1 MFFVNFRVAAAVLSF
16 VLVAAGLSASTCWV
30 EGAPPEAKQIADP
43 WTSQHKP
50 DDLVRIPSQH
60 DGVVKFIGTEVAKGD
75 KTPESRQFKFIDG
88 NTERRFR
95 RLKVGEMVDKGQ
107 LLAMIDDTLPRS
119 ELAIKHAKLRAAE
132 ADKTSSEKTREEAR
146 ERWNIQKRMYQ
157 SPIRDMSLDDV
168 RGAELTYNRY
178 VHETIGKEQA
188 VKVAEEELAQA
199 KKVLDCYQIRSPSRG
214 TIWRLHKHDGE
225 AVRYLETMVTLK
237 LIPEAEEQER
247 PEQ

>member
-16 VLVAAGLSASTCWV
+16 VLVAAGLSASTCLV
-30 EGAPPEAKQIADP
+30 KGASPEEKQTADP

-60 DGVVKFIGTEVAKGD
+60 DGVVKFIGTEVAKED

-88 NTERRFR
+88 NTERKFR

-119 ELAIKHAKLRAAE
+119 ELAIKHARLRAAE

-146 ERWNIQKRMYQ
+146 ERWNTQKRI
-157 SPIRDMSLDDV
+157 SKFRDVSLEDV

-178 VHETIGKEQA
+178 VHETISKEQT

-199 KKVLDCYQIRSPSRG
+199 MKVLDCYQIRSPSRG

-225 AVRYLETMVTLK
+225 AVRYLETVVTLK
-237 LIPEAEEQER
+237 LIPEEDE
-247 PEQ
+247 